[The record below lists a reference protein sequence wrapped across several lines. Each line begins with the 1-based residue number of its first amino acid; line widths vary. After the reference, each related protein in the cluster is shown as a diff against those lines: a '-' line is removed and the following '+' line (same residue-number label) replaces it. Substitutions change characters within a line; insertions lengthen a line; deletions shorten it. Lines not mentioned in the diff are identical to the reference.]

1 MDSSLSWRIASASS
15 TGTGHLSKAVECQD
29 SSCFSFAKSIRG
41 EEKTLLIVV
50 SDGAGSAA
58 YASRGS
64 RLVCNSIVD
73 CAQYW
78 LRKSIPADLSGL
90 LLHSA
95 GHARQALLKA
105 ANAEGVSI
113 SEFSATCLC
122 LLITENSLAALQV
135 GDGLIVVENGS
146 GSIGPVFWPRK
157 YEYANTTTFLTS
169 RNWFQDL
176 QYSQWIGSPRS
187 FFICSDGIQS
197 ICSYSQSMAVV
208 PSFVDAFKKVLSDE
222 SPGYSSEAS
231 KRILTF
237 LDSEQVCS
245 RTDDDKT
252 VFVGIKYQ

>member
-1 MDSSLSWRIASASS
+1 MDSRLSWRFASASS
-15 TGTGHLSKAVECQD
+15 TGSSHLSRGVECQD
-29 SSCFSFAKSIRG
+29 SSCFSFVKSIRG
-41 EEKTLLIVV
+41 EERTLLIVL
-50 SDGAGSAA
+50 SDGAGSAT

-78 LRKSIPADLSGL
+78 LSKTIPADLSGL

-95 GHARQALLKA
+95 GYARQTLCKV
-105 ANAEGVSI
+105 ANAEGASV

-122 LLITENSLAALQV
+122 LLITEDSLAALQV

-157 YEYANTTTFLTS
+157 YEYANSTTFLTS

-176 QYSQWIGSPRS
+176 QYSQWIGRPHS
-187 FFICSDGIQS
+187 FFLCSDGIQS
-197 ICSYSQSMAVV
+197 ICSYSQTMSVV
-208 PSFVDAFKKVLSDE
+208 PSFVDAFKKVLADQ

-231 KRILTF
+231 KKILAF

-252 VFVGIKYQ
+252 VFVGIKSQ